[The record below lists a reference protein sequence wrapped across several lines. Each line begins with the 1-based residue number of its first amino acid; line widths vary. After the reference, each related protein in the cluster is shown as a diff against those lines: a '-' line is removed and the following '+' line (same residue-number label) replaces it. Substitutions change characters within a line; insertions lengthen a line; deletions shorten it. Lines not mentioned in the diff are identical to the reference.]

1 MRLLV
6 IEDEPQLARHVT
18 RALVRHGHEASAQHD
33 GAAGLQAALERA
45 PDLIVLDLNLPTLD
59 GLTVL
64 AKLREMVDNGDS
76 MVSNAALWEDTIDRI
91 GRWVDFKGAYK
102 TMDKDYM
109 ESVWW
114 GFPGLITHI
123 LRGRYSPK

>member
-1 MRLLV
+1 
-6 IEDEPQLARHVT
+6 
-18 RALVRHGHEASAQHD
+18 
-33 GAAGLQAALERA
+33 
-45 PDLIVLDLNLPTLD
+45 
-59 GLTVL
+59 
-64 AKLREMVDNGDS
+64 

-114 GFPGLITHI
+114 GV
-123 LRGRYSPK
+123 